1 VELLQVNKRIKI
13 ENSKYKDSKVYLS
26 CKKLDHVT
34 WRWSFYINL
43 PLGAITIGVM
53 VFLLHIPRTKGSL
66 LQKLKRIDYAGTI
79 VMVGATIALLLPLN
93 WGGNEYAWNSPVI
106 ITLLVVGGAGY
117 LLFAFIEAKFAI
129 EPVVPRKC
137 VQ

>member
-1 VELLQVNKRIKI
+1 MELLQVNKRIKI

-66 LQKLKRIDYAGTI
+66 LQKLKRIDYFGTI
-79 VMVGATIALLLPLN
+79 TVVGATIAFLLPLN
-93 WGGNEYAWNSPVI
+93 WGGSQYPWSSPI
-106 ITLLVVGGAGY
+106 IIVLLIVGCIGFI
-117 LLFAFIEAKFAI
+117 LFAVVESKIAV
-129 EPVVPRKC
+129 EPVAPRK
-137 VQ
+137 